1 MINTYKVTI
10 TILLLLVAL
19 VLLLFLKS
27 ESIAYHVVWGLAVA
41 CVVLV
46 AVFHRKFTRP
56 LRAIANGVYMLREQD
71 FTNRLAH
78 VGDKEAD
85 QVVDLFNGMM
95 MSLKRERRK
104 LREQDY
110 LLALLIDVSPMGII
124 LLEPEGVIQGANRA
138 AADFL
143 GFSSSEEM
151 AEARS
156 RVKREGR
163 H

>member
-1 MINTYKVTI
+1 MIASRKFSFVI
-10 TILLLLVAL
+10 ILLFGALGFLPLLETGSVAYR
-19 VLLLFLKS
+19 
-27 ESIAYHVVWGLAVA
+27 IVWGVAVL

-46 AVFHRKFTRP
+46 VIFHRKVTRP

-71 FTNRLAH
+71 FTNRLKH

-124 LLEPEGVIQGANRA
+124 LLEPDGIMKGGNRA

-143 GFSSSEEM
+143 G
-151 AEARS
+151 
-156 RVKREGR
+156 
-163 H
+163 